1 MDIKKIIINHINEIK
16 KINNDSFDY
25 IINIIQKENE
35 YNLLERLSNIHN
47 DEHVIKDKN
56 KLEKITKEIEKDL
69 ILYIMMKD
77 IEKFDL
83 DEESVQ

>member
-35 YNLLERLSNIHN
+35 YNLLERLSNINN

-69 ILYIMMKD
+69 ILYIMMEK

>member
-16 KINNDSFDY
+16 KINNDTFDY

-35 YNLLERLSNIHN
+35 YNLLDAFNNIHN
-47 DEHVIKDKN
+47 DEHVTKN
-56 KLEKITKEIEKDL
+56 NSKLEKITKEIEKDL
-69 ILYIMMKD
+69 ILYVMMEK

>member
-16 KINNDSFDY
+16 KINNDTFDY

-35 YNLLERLSNIHN
+35 YNLLDAFNNIRN
-47 DEHVIKDKN
+47 DEHIIKN
-56 KLEKITKEIEKDL
+56 NSKLEKITKEIEKDL
-69 ILYIMMKD
+69 ILYVMMEK

>member
-16 KINNDSFDY
+16 KINNDTFDY

-35 YNLLERLSNIHN
+35 YNLLDAFNNIHN
-47 DEHVIKDKN
+47 DEHIKKN
-56 KLEKITKEIEKDL
+56 NSKLEKITKEIEKEL
-69 ILYIMMKD
+69 ILYVLMEK

>member
-16 KINNDSFDY
+16 KINNDTFDY

-35 YNLLERLSNIHN
+35 YNLIERLSKIHN
-47 DEHVIKDKN
+47 DEHIIKNTYKS
-56 KLEKITKEIEKDL
+56 EKITKEIGKDL
-69 ILYIMMKD
+69 ILYVMMEK

>member
-35 YNLLERLSNIHN
+35 YNLLDAFSNIHN
-47 DEHVIKDKN
+47 DEHIIKNTYKS
-56 KLEKITKEIEKDL
+56 EKITKEIEKDL
-69 ILYIMMKD
+69 ILYVMMEK

>member
-16 KINNDSFDY
+16 KINNDTFDY

-35 YNLLERLSNIHN
+35 YNLLEILGKIHN
-47 DEHVIKDKN
+47 DEHIIKNTN
-56 KLEKITKEIEKDL
+56 KSEKITKEIEKDL
-69 ILYIMMKD
+69 ILYIMMND